1 MSDPAPPSTCNRL
14 LQALPPAD
22 LAELWPQLEPVALN
36 FRDVLQ
42 VPEQPMQ
49 AVYFVETGMV
59 SMIATLEDGDGAEV
73 GIVGYE
79 GIVGLPLLLDD
90 DQDDLEGL
98 VQMPGTALRM
108 SASTFREML
117 EQLPSLR
124 RLLNRYA
131 LVHHGQVARTGACNG
146 RHHTDDRLVRWLLMA
161 HDRAGVDTFPITHE
175 ILGMMLGVRRAGV
188 TVAAG
193 VLQKAGLIRYSG
205 GRITITDRDGLE
217 NASCECY
224 GVTRRAHDRLF
235 GLGTGELPY
244 RR

>member
-1 MSDPAPPSTCNRL
+1 MSYPAPSSTRNRL
-14 LQALPPAD
+14 LQALPAAD
-22 LAELWPQLEPVALN
+22 LTELWPHLEPVELK

-49 AVYFVETGMV
+49 AVYFVDTGMV
-59 SMIATLEDGDGAEV
+59 SMLATLEDGDAAEV
-73 GIVGYE
+73 GLVGHE
-79 GIVGLPLLLDD
+79 GMIGLPLLLDD
-90 DQDDLEGL
+90 DQNDLEAL
-98 VQMPGTALRM
+98 VQAPGEAHRM

-117 EQLPSLR
+117 ERLPSLR

-146 RHHTDDRLVRWLLMA
+146 RHHVDQRLARWLLMA
-161 HDRAGVDTFPITHE
+161 HDRAEGDTFPMTHE
-175 ILGMMLGVRRAGV
+175 MLAMMLAVRRAGV

-193 VLQKAGLIRYSG
+193 VLQKAGLIRYGG
-205 GRITITDRDGLE
+205 GRITVTDRDGLE

-224 GVTRRAHDRLF
+224 GIQRRAHDRLF
-235 GLGTGELPY
+235 GLGIGELQY